1 MRCLRGTRTITDQPD
16 TRPLL
21 RLATACSIYPN
32 DIR

>member
-16 TRPLL
+16 TRPQL
-21 RLATACSIYPN
+21 RLTACSIYPN